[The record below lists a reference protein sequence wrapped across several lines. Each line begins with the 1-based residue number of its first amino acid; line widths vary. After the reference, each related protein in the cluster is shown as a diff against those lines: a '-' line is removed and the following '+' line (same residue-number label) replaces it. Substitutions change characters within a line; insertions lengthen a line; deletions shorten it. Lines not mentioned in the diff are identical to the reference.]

1 MMPLQEHG
9 IRQSAAASLQPQRA
23 SNVMGMS
30 LQPWQIS
37 TKSVNHVPAAHKPP
51 VDQSS
56 SGLDVYR
63 VGLIQGNVPAVTAI

>member
-37 TKSVNHVPAAHKPP
+37 TKSVNHVPAAHKPCLLIRAA
-51 VDQSS
+51 VDWSLIA
-56 SGLDVYR
+56 SGSYKAMF
-63 VGLIQGNVPAVTAI
+63 QQ